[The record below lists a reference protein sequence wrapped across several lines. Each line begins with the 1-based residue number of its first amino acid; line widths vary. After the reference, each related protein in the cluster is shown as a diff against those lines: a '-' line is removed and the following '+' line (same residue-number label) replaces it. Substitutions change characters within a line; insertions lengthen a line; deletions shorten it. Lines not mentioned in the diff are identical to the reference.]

1 MFRRMFIGR
10 NGPDHLSFGLM
21 ILALVLSFIRWE
33 YIIIVWILIVALAI
47 IRMFSR
53 NVEQRRKENFAFLR
67 VVNKPKTWYYKCKV
81 RNKQRKIYKVFK
93 CPECFQKLRVPRGKG
108 KVLIRCSKCGHKITK
123 IT

>member
-21 ILALVLSFIRWE
+21 ILALVLSFIRWD
-33 YIIIVWILIVALAI
+33 YIYIVWILIVALAI

-123 IT
+123 VT

>member
-21 ILALVLSFIRWE
+21 ILALVLSFIRWDYI
-33 YIIIVWILIVALAI
+33 YIIWILIVALAI

-123 IT
+123 VT